1 MNTKPTWEDVPGIL
15 AQILEIL
22 EIMKASEAYGPVAV
36 TPQTTPSARQDTA
49 STAPETDREAM
60 RARILEVNRANPDRR
75 TDVRAIVAQHT
86 PNGDGKFDDVP
97 DARLSELWAR
107 ISEVVNVAA

>member
-15 AQILEIL
+15 AQILEI
-22 EIMKASEAYGPVAV
+22 MKASGPVAV
-36 TPQTTPSARQDTA
+36 TQQTTPQVKQDAATTA
-49 STAPETDREAM
+49 QETDREAL
-60 RARILEVNRANPDRR
+60 RARIMEVNRANPDRR

-97 DARLSELWAR
+97 DARLPELWAR

>member
-15 AQILEIL
+15 AQILEI
-22 EIMKASEAYGPVAV
+22 MKASGPVAV
-36 TPQTTPSARQDTA
+36 TPQTTAANAAKQDA
-49 STAPETDREAM
+49 APTAPETDREAL

-75 TDVRAIVAQHT
+75 TDVRAIVARHT

-97 DARLSELWAR
+97 DARLPELWAR